1 MKKLNKKKMVLFA
14 ACALSAVA
22 NMAFASENGM
32 DAYEGA
38 DYIVT
43 ATKTAIEKKEVP
55 NAVQVITHEEIQN
68 MGAYSVQDALRYATG
83 IDVQSFG
90 MTGNQVMVRGMDTMH
105 SLILIDGKR
114 MADED
119 TPATQNV
126 YVLNRINMADV
137 ERIEIIRGAGSA
149 IYGSEA
155 MGGVI
160 NIITKKASSPNA
172 VVGFSTGTKE
182 TSGYFN
188 YASGRQGKTAV
199 KIDGRR
205 TRVRDLYRTPGNSN
219 QFGNKEYFNADIDY
233 AFDENRGIDITAG
246 YMKEKLTSNT
256 DSVSSMTGSRSTQ
269 NQSYNQERK
278 DFGLSYYGKDKKNN
292 YTLRGYYSE
301 LSKDQTAIK
310 TYPNTPMIGSFLNTN
325 DEHNFK
331 KYVVE
336 GMNTYTADENN
347 KITYGAEYK
356 HEKVDRTY
364 RSLFM
369 PEFMGFKWDVG
380 VSNHSVD
387 TYAAYI
393 QDEIKA
399 GDKLLI
405 IPALRYDYHENFGSE
420 VTAKLGATYSMNANN
435 RIKFNV
441 GTGYRAP
448 TLYELY
454 ANMIK
459 SMGGMTV
466 NVIGNPELD
475 PEKSFDIDISFEG
488 ESGKANYKISPFYN
502 SVKDLIGG
510 KTTYVDA
517 DGNPVRPPM
526 AAAANSS
533 YININK
539 AEIYGTEA
547 EAGYNFNNH
556 WSAMANYTYLSAKDK
571 DTDERLEGR
580 AKHTGTLKLSYT
592 DAKENPL
599 TATLWSK
606 WYVDYHYADEDYTYN
621 NVNFVVDKVIN
632 KNFRVY
638 AGVDNIFDK
647 DLGEDL
653 WLDGRMWR
661 AGAEWTF

>member
-1 MKKLNKKKMVLFA
+1 MKNVSKKRL
-14 ACALSAVA
+14 ALLTALVVSSVA
-22 NMAFASENGM
+22 NMGFAAEADEM

-38 DYIVT
+38 DYVVT
-43 ATKTAIEKKEVP
+43 ATRTALEKKEVP
-55 NAVQVITHEEIQN
+55 NAVQVVTQEDIKH
-68 MGAYSVQDALRYATG
+68 MGAYSVQDALKYATG
-83 IDVQSFG
+83 VDVQSFG

-105 SLILIDGKR
+105 SLILVDGKR

-160 NIITKKASSPNA
+160 NIITKKASKPNA
-172 VVGFSTGTKE
+172 TIGFSTGSKE

-188 YASGRQGKTAV
+188 YSSGRQGKVAV
-199 KIDGRR
+199 KVDGRR
-205 TRVRDLYRTPGNSN
+205 TKVRDIYRSEGNSN
-219 QFGNKEYFNADIDY
+219 QFGNKQYFNASIDY
-233 AFDENRGIDITAG
+233 AFDDNRGLELSAG
-246 YMKEKLTSNT
+246 YMKEKLQSDSASTS
-256 DSVSSMTGSRSTQ
+256 STGSFSTQ

-278 DFGLSYYGKDKKNN
+278 DVSLMYYGKDTKND
-292 YTLRGYYSE
+292 YTFRTYFSE

-310 TYPNTPMIGSFLNTN
+310 TYPNIPMIGSFLNTN
-325 DEHNFK
+325 DEHTFK
-331 KYVVE
+331 KFVFEAKDTYVANE
-336 GMNTYTADENN
+336 SN
-347 KITYGAEYK
+347 KVTYGAEYK
-356 HEKVDRTY
+356 HEKSDRTY

-369 PEFMGFKWDVG
+369 PETMGFEWAVG
-380 VSNHSVD
+380 VSNHAID
-387 TYAAYI
+387 TYAAYV
-393 QDEIKA
+393 QDEIKVN
-399 GDKLLI
+399 DKLLV
-405 IPALRYDYHENFGSE
+405 IPALRWDYHDKFGSE
-420 VTAKLGATYSMNANN
+420 LTAKLGATYSMNANN

-454 ANMIK
+454 ANMVK

-466 NVIGNPELD
+466 NVFGNPDLQ
-475 PEKSFDIDISFEG
+475 PEKSFDIDLAFEG

-502 SVKDLIGG
+502 RVKDMI
-510 KTTYVDA
+510 
-517 DGNPVRPPM
+517 
-526 AAAANSS
+526 SS
-533 YININK
+533 YTEQIGMNYNSYYVNLNK

-547 EAGYNFNNH
+547 ELGYNFDEH

-580 AKHTGTLKLSYT
+580 AKHTGTVKLSWT

-599 TATLWSK
+599 TASLWSK
-606 WYVDYHYADEDYTYN
+606 WYVDYHYSDKDYTYN

-632 KNFRVY
+632 KNFRIY

-647 DLGEDL
+647 DLGTDL
-653 WLDGRMWR
+653 WMDGRTWR
-661 AGAEWTF
+661 VGAEMTF

>member
-1 MKKLNKKKMVLFA
+1 MKNVSKKRL
-14 ACALSAVA
+14 ALLTALVVSSVA
-22 NMAFASENGM
+22 NMGFAAEADEM

-38 DYIVT
+38 DFVVT
-43 ATKTAIEKKEVP
+43 ATRTALEKKEVP
-55 NAVQVITHEEIQN
+55 NAVQVVTQDDIKH
-68 MGAYSVQDALRYATG
+68 MGAYSVQDALKYATG
-83 IDVQSFG
+83 VDVQSFG

-105 SLILIDGKR
+105 SLILVDGKR

-160 NIITKKASSPNA
+160 NIITKKASKPNA
-172 VVGFSTGTKE
+172 TIGFSTGSKE

-188 YASGRQGKTAV
+188 YSSGRQGKVAV
-199 KIDGRR
+199 KVDGRR
-205 TRVRDLYRTPGNSN
+205 TKVRDIYRSAGNSN
-219 QFGNKEYFNADIDY
+219 QFGNKQYLNASIDY
-233 AFDENRGIDITAG
+233 AFDDNRGLELSAG
-246 YMKEKLTSNT
+246 YMKEKLQSDSASTS
-256 DSVSSMTGSRSTQ
+256 STGSFSTQ

-278 DFGLSYYGKDKKNN
+278 DVSLMYYGKDSKND
-292 YTLRGYYSE
+292 YTFRTYFSE

-310 TYPNTPMIGSFLNTN
+310 TYPNSPMIGSFLNTN
-325 DEHNFK
+325 DEHTFK
-331 KYVVE
+331 KFVFE
-336 GMNTYTADENN
+336 AKDTYAANESN
-347 KITYGAEYK
+347 KVTYGAEYK
-356 HEKVDRTY
+356 HEKSDRTY

-369 PEFMGFKWDVG
+369 PEKMGFEWAVG
-380 VSNHSVD
+380 VSNHAID
-387 TYAAYI
+387 TYAAYV
-393 QDEIKA
+393 QDEIKVN
-399 GDKLLI
+399 DKLLV
-405 IPALRYDYHENFGSE
+405 IPALRWDYHDKFGSE
-420 VTAKLGATYSMNANN
+420 LTAKLGATYSMNANN

-454 ANMIK
+454 ANMVK

-466 NVIGNPELD
+466 NVFGNPDLQ
-475 PEKSFDIDISFEG
+475 PEKSFDIDLAFEG

-502 SVKDLIGG
+502 RVKDMI
-510 KTTYVDA
+510 
-517 DGNPVRPPM
+517 
-526 AAAANSS
+526 SS
-533 YININK
+533 YTERNGMSYNSYYINLNK

-547 EAGYNFNNH
+547 EFGYNFDEH

-580 AKHTGTLKLSYT
+580 AKHTGTLKLSWT

-599 TATLWSK
+599 TASLWSK
-606 WYVDYHYADEDYTYN
+606 WYVDYHYSDKDYTYN
-621 NVNFVVDKVIN
+621 NVNFVLDKVIN
-632 KNFRVY
+632 KNFRIY

-653 WLDGRMWR
+653 WMDGRMWR
-661 AGAEWTF
+661 VGAEMTF